1 MLMRKSNQRR
11 QRVFRP
17 QHVGDLGYRQQAG
30 ARVKQSR
37 DNIQLQRTVRV
48 QGDHPQLSPDAGAQ
62 HLPRH
67 NIGVVLH
74 FADDDVIPGADVGVP
89 QLLAT
94 RLIPSVVP
102 RTNTTSSADPA
113 LRKVAAC

>member
-1 MLMRKSNQRR
+1 MRKSNQRR

-48 QGDHPQLSPDAGAQ
+48 QGITRSSAPTRAQSICHGTILAWCSISLMMMLSPA
-62 HLPRH
+62 PT
-67 NIGVVLH
+67 
-74 FADDDVIPGADVGVP
+74 
-89 QLLAT
+89 LAF
-94 RLIPSVVP
+94 PSCWP
-102 RTNTTSSADPA
+102 P
-113 LRKVAAC
+113 C